1 MSHFSGIYGHESV
14 KKLLETAVKTGR
26 ISHAYIFC
34 GPLGVGRY
42 TTARA
47 FAADAVKTDLKQ
59 HPDIIT
65 VTNSLYGVES
75 KSAFYISG
83 YCERNEERYIYKAI
97 QC

>member
-34 GPLGVGRY
+34 GPLGVGDIPLQGRL
-42 TTARA
+42 
-47 FAADAVKTDLKQ
+47 AADAVKTDLKQ

-65 VTNSLYGVES
+65 VTNSLYELRVNR
-75 KSAFYISG
+75 FYISG